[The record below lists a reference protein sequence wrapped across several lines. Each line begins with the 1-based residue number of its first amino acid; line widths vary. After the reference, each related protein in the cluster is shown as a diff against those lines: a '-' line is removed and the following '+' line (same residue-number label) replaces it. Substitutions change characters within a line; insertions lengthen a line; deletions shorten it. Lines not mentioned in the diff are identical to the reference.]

1 MIDTAFARYNIYDI
15 GVSPLSHI
23 FYIEPN
29 AKAYGMFTCAPSG
42 AEGATHRE
50 RRGQITRG
58 ATAIYCAHR
67 ALWRWEVHMCPLG
80 GGGGDP

>member
-23 FYIEPN
+23 FYIEPG
-29 AKAYGMFTCAPSG
+29 AKAYGMFTCAPLG

-50 RRGQITRG
+50 RRGQIMQSY
-58 ATAIYCAHR
+58 IIENK
-67 ALWRWEVHMCPLG
+67 LINN
-80 GGGGDP
+80 DPTITYFI

>member
-23 FYIEPN
+23 FYIEPY

-42 AEGATHRE
+42 AEGATIRE
-50 RRGQITRG
+50 RRGQIMQSY
-58 ATAIYCAHR
+58 IIENK
-67 ALWRWEVHMCPLG
+67 LINN
-80 GGGGDP
+80 DPTITYFI